1 MINDNFLYFG
11 EQFYLKNINYKN
23 VYLNFDGKLI
33 DDNGEV
39 YDIYLKV
46 VLLLNKKVF
55 RVNGFDYWNV
65 MCDNRIVLIDE
76 IRNLYREYLLKKL
89 IKE

>member
-11 EQFYLKNINYKN
+11 EQFYLKNINFKN

-55 RVNGFDYWNV
+55 RVNGFNY
-65 MCDNRIVLIDE
+65 
-76 IRNLYREYLLKKL
+76 
-89 IKE
+89 

>member
-33 DDNGEV
+33 DDNEEV
-39 YDIYLKV
+39 HDIYLKV

-55 RVNGFDYWNV
+55 RVNGFNY
-65 MCDNRIVLIDE
+65 
-76 IRNLYREYLLKKL
+76 
-89 IKE
+89 